1 MSLALQTIK
10 IHIMKKLILPSLII
24 TCFLALNSFVE
35 TSHSFEV
42 HNQKNNFFTNG
53 APAGKTG
60 APGESSCT
68 GCHAGSANDGST
80 TSNLAFSGT
89 NNEYQAGNTYNMT
102 LSINNGSNKNGFQ
115 VVALENAGNSNAG
128 MLSVTD
134 PTNTSSTTGSGK
146 TYINQTANGTTQTT
160 WAFDWTAPAANT
172 GDVTLY
178 YSYNV
183 TNSDG
188 GTAGDQIYL
197 GQLTLQEEATS
208 TSIQTPRAEL
218 NQSFAVSHNNSSDQI
233 QLEFNNAFHSSLA
246 FVKVFNINGQCIQVE
261 QFSINAG
268 ENQLSTQPLVKAKGI
283 YMVSLFLDN
292 NVVTKKIAI
301 N

>member
-1 MSLALQTIK
+1 
-10 IHIMKKLILPSLII
+10 MKKLILPSLII
-24 TCFLALNSFVE
+24 TCFLFLNSFVE
-35 TSHSFEV
+35 SNYSFEV
-42 HNQKNNFFTNG
+42 HNQKNNFFTSG
-53 APAGKTG
+53 APAGRTG

-68 GCHAGSANDGST
+68 DCHAGSTNDGST
-80 TSNLAFSGT
+80 TSSLTYSGI
-89 NNEYQAGNTYNMT
+89 NNEYQPGNTYNMT

-115 VVALENAGNSNAG
+115 VVALENSGNSNAG
-128 MLSVTD
+128 ALSVTD
-134 PTNTSSTTGSGK
+134 PTNTSAITGSGN

-160 WAFDWTAPAANT
+160 WDFDWTAPAANT

-188 GTAGDQIYL
+188 GTGGDQIYL

-218 NQSFAVSHNNSSDQI
+218 NESFNVYYNNSSDQI

-246 FVKVFNINGQCIQVE
+246 FVKVFNINGRCVQVE

-268 ENQLSTQPLVKAKGI
+268 KNQLITQPLLVAKGI

-292 NVVTKKIAI
+292 NLVTKKIAI